1 MKKMNKLMAVATAL
15 VLACSLSTVA
25 FAASE
30 TAPDV
35 KPNVPVVDNS
45 KDNVVVG
52 QGVTADAATAEG
64 VEMIKEAL
72 LAQAP
77 ADASGFR
84 VDKAFSLTGTA
95 GSEVKVEMKLEAGRE
110 YNVMHVHNGKVTV
123 EATKRV
129 ADGVVFTPE
138 TFSDFAVV
146 SYVRA
151 EGGSNPPAD
160 GETATTP
167 AAPAAPT
174 AGGVPTS
181 PKTGVEFPMASI
193 VAVAALAGAAFCAK
207 KFSVKE

>member
-35 KPNVPVVDNS
+35 KPNVPVVDNGT
-45 KDNVVVG
+45 VVAG
-52 QGVTADAATAEG
+52 KGVTVGAATAEG
-64 VEMIKEAL
+64 VEMIKDAL

-77 ADASGFR
+77 ADASGFC
-84 VDKAFSLTGTA
+84 VEKAFSLTGTA

-129 ADGVVFTPE
+129 ADGVVFTPA

-146 SYVRA
+146 SYVRTS
-151 EGGSNPPAD
+151 GGDNNEQA
-160 GETATTP
+160 P

>member
-35 KPNVPVVDNS
+35 KPDVPVIENG
-45 KDNVVVG
+45 VVVPG
-52 QGVTADAATAEG
+52 DGVTVGNASDES
-64 VEMIKEAL
+64 VKLFKEAL
-72 LAQAP
+72 LKDAP
-77 ADASGFR
+77 AGATDFR
-84 VDKAFSLTGTA
+84 IERVFSLTGTP
-95 GSEVKVEMKLEAGRE
+95 GSEVKVEKMTKEAGRV
-110 YNVMHVHNGKVTV
+110 YNTMHQHNGKVSY
-123 EATKRV
+123 EATESI

-146 SYVRA
+146 SFK
-151 EGGSNPPAD
+151 PAPSTPD
-160 GETATTP
+160 APTEQTTTTTTTT
-167 AAPAAPT
+167 APT